1 MWKANLCSTCKKG
14 YMMLTG
20 INLHEFRCNNP
31 DCNQRL
37 IDMTICETL
46 EIDDKVG
53 SEHYRDA
60 DGD

>member
-1 MWKANLCSTCKKG
+1 
-14 YMMLTG
+14 MMLTG